1 MNGEIIQIM
10 EAEKLSFLAGLYRWG
25 IELIKTIQQIENPA
39 MTALAKFITTLGSA
53 YFLIPLLLLVFWCI
67 DEKRGIRLALLT
79 VFSSWANVSLKIL
92 FAQPRPFHLDPG
104 LALVPESGYGI
115 PSGHAQTSLIVYF
128 PLASWAQNCFR
139 KKRSVIYSITIL
151 LILLI
156 GFTRLYLGVH
166 FPTDL
171 LGGWLLGVILLA
183 LFYVLSPYLTVLLR
197 ERGMRGQL
205 IASAA
210 AALIMNGIAPDD
222 SSFPA
227 LFLGAGCGYSL
238 MKHHFPFSASAPLKG
253 KKPGLL
259 FLALRFVLG
268 GAGAAIIFIA
278 LEFILPGKNSVF
290 ADFSFW
296 GASSPYQTIGG
307 FIRFCILG
315 LWVTAGAP
323 RLFLNAG
330 LAERDSGGGAAKTG
344 REET

>member
-1 MNGEIIQIM
+1 MKGEIIQIM
-10 EAEKLSFLAGLYRWG
+10 AAEKLPFLTELYRRG

-39 MTALAKFITTLGSA
+39 MTVLVKFITTLGSA
-53 YFLIPLLLLVFWCI
+53 YFLVPLLLLVFWCI
-67 DEKRGIRLALLT
+67 DEKRGIRLVLLT
-79 VFSSWANVSLKIL
+79 ALSSWANVSLKIL
-92 FAQPRPFHLDPG
+92 FAQPRPFHLEPELG
-104 LALVPESGYGI
+104 LVPEPGYGI

-128 PLASWAQNCFR
+128 PLASWTWNRFR
-139 KKRSVIYSITIL
+139 KNRSVIYAITIL

-156 GFTRLYLGVH
+156 GFSRLYLGVH

-171 LGGWLLGVILLA
+171 LAGWLLGIIFLA
-183 LFYVLSPYLTVLLR
+183 LFYILSPYLTVFLR

-210 AALIMNGIAPDD
+210 AALIMNGIAPGD

-227 LFLGAGCGYSL
+227 LFLGAGSGYSL

-253 KKPGLL
+253 KKPPFL

-278 LEFILPGKNSVF
+278 LKFILPGEKSIF
-290 ADFSFW
+290 ADLPFW
-296 GASSPYQTIGG
+296 GASSPYQTMGA

-323 RLFLNAG
+323 RLFLMAG
-330 LAERDSGGGAAKTG
+330 LAELEPDAAKAG
-344 REET
+344 REKT